1 MDNEL
6 VTETQAFGESPLKR
20 SHKLIFT
27 LLTLIVLALTG
38 TALWLS
44 GIFAPKIKPIALPL
58 PPREVVDPAEWARLH
73 PPKIDPA
80 SVRGRAQAMECDLT
94 PAPLTNPTR
103 FQADRPAL
111 NLPMLSLALDETGSA
126 PAAPP
131 LAQTHTLGWY
141 NLGPQVGASKGK
153 AVLTGHTYSDTV
165 GIGNQLLGGLVKPG
179 DIIKVSD
186 AAGNNACYRYRDQIR
201 IDVATYN
208 PDSNL
213 VYDEAGEP
221 QIAIVV
227 CDNFQPATN
236 EWLARE
242 VFYADLLTEENVDAF
257 DK

>member
-6 VTETQAFGESPLKR
+6 VTDAQTGGEPPQKR
-20 SHKLIFT
+20 SRKLLFS
-27 LLTLIVLALTG
+27 LLMLIVAVLTG

-44 GIFAPKIKPIALPL
+44 GIFSPALKPLTLPL
-58 PPREVVDPAEWARLH
+58 PPRELVDPAEWARLH

-80 SVRGRAQAMECDLT
+80 SVRGRAQAMDCDLT
-94 PAPLTNPTR
+94 PAPLNHPTK

-131 LAQTHTLGWY
+131 LSQTHTLGWY

-186 AAGNNACYRYRDQIR
+186 AAGNNACYRYRDQVR
-201 IDVATYN
+201 IDVNSYD

-213 VYDEAGEP
+213 VYDEVGKP

-242 VFYADLLTEENVDAF
+242 VFYADLLTEENVDSF